1 MCGDVICNV
10 DRKFIIIFVMNL
22 GDCTITM
29 AEILPFVNEFKVL
42 KDHGL
47 LGLPLPQLGY
57 TYQLFIGTN
66 FLLYFNRGAS

>member
-1 MCGDVICNV
+1 MKFKSDESVANNWILSLCGDVICNV

-42 KDHGL
+42 KDYDL
-47 LGLPLPQLGY
+47 LGLPLPQLG
-57 TYQLFIGTN
+57 
-66 FLLYFNRGAS
+66 